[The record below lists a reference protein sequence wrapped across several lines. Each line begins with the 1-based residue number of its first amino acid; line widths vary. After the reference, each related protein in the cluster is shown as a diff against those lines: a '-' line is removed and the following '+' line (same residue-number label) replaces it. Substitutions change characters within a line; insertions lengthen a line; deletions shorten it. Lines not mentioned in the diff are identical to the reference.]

1 MAKGKGEKRRGEKRH
16 SITKIAG
23 LGIGEYLTLTDGSG
37 NFDTLMSNAQ
47 NPSELGRQ
55 QIIGLTGYD
64 IQNHAFAA
72 SNLERFYGP
81 VIGFWLLSYVGR
93 KLVGP
98 MKIGRKWKVF

>member
-1 MAKGKGEKRRGEKRH
+1 VAKRKNEKRRGEKRH

-37 NFDTLMSNAQ
+37 NFDTLMSNVQ
-47 NPSELGRQ
+47 SPSELGRQ
-55 QIIGLTGYD
+55 QILGLTGYD
-64 IQNHAFAA
+64 IETHAFAA

-81 VIGFWLLSYVGR
+81 VIGFWLLSYVGS

-98 MKIGRKWKVF
+98 IKIGRKWKVF